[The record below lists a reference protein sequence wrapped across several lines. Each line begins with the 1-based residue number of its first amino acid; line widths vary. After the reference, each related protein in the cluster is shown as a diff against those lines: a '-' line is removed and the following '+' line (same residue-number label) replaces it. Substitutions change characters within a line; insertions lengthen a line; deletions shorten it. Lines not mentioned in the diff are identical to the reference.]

1 MNREDKRKKLLKEI
15 QIGATALVTAA
26 GVTMGV
32 GCSKANTESKKQ
44 NIPYTECLENLEQL
58 SEEAN
63 ERILLDYLLFHN
75 DENFSKLNT
84 QGKANAKVQ
93 VDKDIDEWFR
103 IQIAKAVTEGTH
115 QECRPEDVWTFCSF
129 YNPGFTWEG
138 ANNTYTVNEGRTHV
152 EKTLSHSSIC
162 DILELMA
169 RGKQRNYLE
178 NTDGRLI
185 ITEVRDGINGEE
197 LDEKIK
203 RRYSL
208 VLHYIKDFMKKGK
221 KVSFNGENFSVEE
234 EKDLSDDYN
243 QFKQQQLNMST
254 EDLEGI
260 IKSLNVKYREDEQT
274 LEQLDR
280 QLKEYADL
288 FETGAVYTAMSIKQ
302 KNELYRKAERDM
314 CKFVRIQLADAI
326 TKGTGTQCLPEDVVI
341 FTTSDRNLCG
351 ITWQGAEQAIT
362 YKRHSEENPQHD
374 QVIEDTIKSLRSFRL
389 STRYDNADGMTVT
402 EWINENTDTHDKE
415 KEYGERK
422 SKIIDYVRKTK
433 FYHLTYD
440 GKGFN
445 TELLSKLKDTQEE
458 SMDMTH

>member
-1 MNREDKRKKLLKEI
+1 MEREDKRNELLKKI
-15 QIGATALVTAA
+15 RIGATALVTAA
-26 GVTMGV
+26 GVTIGA
-32 GCSKANTESKKQ
+32 GCSNANTESTKQ

-129 YNPGFTWEG
+129 FNPGFTWEG

-208 VLHYIKDFMKKGK
+208 VLHYIKDFMKKGE

-234 EKDLSDDYN
+234 EKDLSDDY
-243 QFKQQQLNMST
+243 KQQQLNMST

-374 QVIEDTIKSLRSFRL
+374 QVIEDTIKSLRGFRL

-402 EWINENTDTHDKE
+402 DWINENTDTYDNE
-415 KEYGERK
+415 KKYGERMSNIINRIREMK
-422 SKIIDYVRKTK
+422 SNEI
-433 FYHLTYD
+433 TYN
-440 GKGFN
+440 GEEFN
-445 TELLSKLKDTQEE
+445 SSKLKDKQEKSND

>member
-362 YKRHSEENPQHD
+362 FKRDSEENPQD
-374 QVIEDTIKSLRSFRL
+374 QVIKDTIESLCRFNL
-389 STRYDNADGMTVT
+389 STRYDNEDGMTIT
-402 EWINENTDTHDKE
+402 DWINENTDTYEKE
-415 KEYGERK
+415 KKYGHGRSNIINRIREMK
-422 SKIIDYVRKTK
+422 SNEI
-433 FYHLTYD
+433 TYN
-440 GKGFN
+440 GEEFN
-445 TELLSKLKDTQEE
+445 SSKLKDKQEKSND